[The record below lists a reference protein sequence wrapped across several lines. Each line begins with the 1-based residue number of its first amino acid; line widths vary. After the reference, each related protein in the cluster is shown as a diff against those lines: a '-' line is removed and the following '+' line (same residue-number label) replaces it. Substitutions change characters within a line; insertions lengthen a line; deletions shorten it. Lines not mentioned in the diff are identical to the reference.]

1 MADDKNFKTLIDEVG
16 KTNKIIVDKLIVEQK
31 KSQEIST
38 ELITKSQDKTTDNV
52 KKGNEEQAQQ
62 AEKQL
67 ALDKISADKQKKL
80 DEAQL
85 AAEKRKEARQKI
97 LDRLT
102 KLRKK
107 APSAIKNAAKFAT
120 YQNRV
125 MRNLAK
131 GIGKLNRGLGI
142 GKAFKAGKDTLFG
155 TIKKLVQGG
164 FAIGGILLLDKFFNS
179 DNWPKF
185 IELLRTK
192 VIPGVKDAITFIT
205 GLFTGTLDEM
215 KTDDTAGK
223 FKTSVMSFFKLVGSL
238 FGMGRDT
245 LVDDNDNPIYGKNGK
260 KLQKGYFQQIKDNF
274 TQFKDDFIIFFES
287 LSRSL
292 AKGLFGYEN
301 EEKDFFKGVREDM
314 AKMLKR
320 IVRGIGEAFYEA
332 YPLIGKLLGMNSP
345 AANRVLDFKED
356 NPKFVKRVDDM
367 SFGQIK
373 KTDFD
378 EKDEKL
384 LKDYAKLLQK
394 EQNNQLPLTIGL
406 DFTKNAL
413 IKTLANKFDMELER
427 GDFLQRQ
434 SQAQAA
440 AAGLG
445 IDAINN
451 SEIIDKIFSSR
462 VAKSI
467 LGMAKLKAGMA
478 NDGPGVG
485 KLNSEFLNFLRKNTD
500 NTITPNAFSSD
511 YDKIKIDKIID
522 FSISKSLEKKSPSFF
537 NKPIIISPTSNNNKT
552 DVLNHSSINTLASD
566 SNGFFANF
574 GMAISIH

>member
-1 MADDKNFKTLIDEVG
+1 MADDKNFKTLIGEVG
-16 KTNKIIVDKLIVEQK
+16 KTNNLIVEQK
-31 KSQEIST
+31 EGQDVST
-38 ELITKSQDKTTDNV
+38 ELITKSQDKTTENV
-52 KKGNEEQAQQ
+52 KKGNVEQAQQ

-67 ALDKISADKQKKL
+67 ALDKIAVDKQEKL
-80 DEAQL
+80 DKEKL
-85 AAEKRKEARQKI
+85 DVEKRKEARQKI

-107 APSAIKNAAKFAT
+107 APSALLKAGKFAT

-131 GIGKLNRGLGI
+131 GIGKLNRGLGL

-179 DNWPKF
+179 DQWPKF

-192 VIPGVKDAITFIT
+192 VIPGVKDAIKFIT

-260 KLQKGYFQQIKDNF
+260 KIQKGYFQQIKDNF
-274 TQFKDDFIIFFES
+274 KQFKDDFIIFFES

-292 AKGLFGYEN
+292 AKGLFDYET
-301 EEKDFFKGVREDM
+301 EEKDFFKGVRADM

-320 IVRGIGEAFYEA
+320 V
-332 YPLIGKLLGMNSP
+332 
-345 AANRVLDFKED
+345 D
-356 NPKFVKRVDDM
+356 NPEFIKRIDDM

-378 EKDEKL
+378 KEDEKL

-394 EQNNQLPLTIGL
+394 EQNNQLALTTSS

-413 IKTLANKFDMELER
+413 IKTLGKKFDI
-427 GDFLQRQ
+427 DFMKEAGVIQRFNQ
-434 SQAQAA
+434 ESAA
-440 AAGLG
+440 DTGLI
-445 IDAINN
+445 IDSINN
-451 SEIIDKIFSSR
+451 SKIID
-462 VAKSI
+462 SI
-467 LGMAKLKAGMA
+467 LSSKVGEFLSGIAKIRAGGGG
-478 NDGPGVG
+478 NDVLGVG
-485 KLNSEFLNFLRKNTD
+485 KLNSEFLDSLRETTD
-500 NTITPNAFSSD
+500 NTITPNAFSSELD
-511 YDKIKIDKIID
+511 EVKLEKMINPKN
-522 FSISKSLEKKSPSFF
+522 LEKKSSSFF
-537 NKPIIISPTSNNNKT
+537 NKPIVIAPTSNNSKT
-552 DVLNHSSINTLASD
+552 DVQNHQSINSLSGNA
-566 SNGFFANF
+566 NGFFTNL
-574 GMAISIH
+574 GMAISIF